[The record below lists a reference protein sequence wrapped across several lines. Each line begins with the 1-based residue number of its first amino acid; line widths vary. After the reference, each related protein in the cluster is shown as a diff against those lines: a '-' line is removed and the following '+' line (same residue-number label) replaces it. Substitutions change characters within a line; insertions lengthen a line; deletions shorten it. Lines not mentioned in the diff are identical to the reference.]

1 MLEALGGPGEQSI
14 LSQKKRTGTRDREEE
29 KHVSLGDGESQ
40 EDNEEVQVK
49 REHDESPGGH
59 VSADEDEWS
68 EGKAEKREEEEEE
81 EDDEYGQKS
90 ADSEEEHM
98 IKDKKGEYLLYVCLP
113 FVCNSSL

>member
-68 EGKAEKREEEEEE
+68 EGKAEKREEEEVAGSDPRSRMEFRRI
-81 EDDEYGQKS
+81 
-90 ADSEEEHM
+90 M
-98 IKDKKGEYLLYVCLP
+98 V
-113 FVCNSSL
+113 SSFFYDIVP

>member
-14 LSQKKRTGTRDREEE
+14 LSQKKRTGARDREEE

-49 REHDESPGGH
+49 REHAESPGRH
-59 VSADEDEWS
+59 VSESEDEWS
-68 EGKAEKREEEEEE
+68 EGKAEKREEEEE
-81 EDDEYGQKS
+81 YGEKR

-98 IKDKKGEYLLYVCLP
+98 IKDKKGKYLLYVCLSC
-113 FVCNSSL
+113 VRNSS